1 MMRKNFKLYFIFH
14 FHAVLKYGRLVPR
27 QKIAFV
33 CLFCFVFLFFGF
45 FHLDVELFEIFIF
58 IIELAFFCLKMYIS
72 PYKCESS
79 TDLNEITFF
88 INFVIFAKG
97 IFFLVSLAKV
107 FVNFIFSKNHL
118 SF

>member
-1 MMRKNFKLYFIFH
+1 MMKQNFKLYFLFH

-27 QKIAFV
+27 QMV
-33 CLFCFVFLFFGF
+33 VVVVFCFGL

-79 TDLNEITFF
+79 TDLNEIT
-88 INFVIFAKG
+88 
-97 IFFLVSLAKV
+97 L
-107 FVNFIFSKNHL
+107 FS
-118 SF
+118 